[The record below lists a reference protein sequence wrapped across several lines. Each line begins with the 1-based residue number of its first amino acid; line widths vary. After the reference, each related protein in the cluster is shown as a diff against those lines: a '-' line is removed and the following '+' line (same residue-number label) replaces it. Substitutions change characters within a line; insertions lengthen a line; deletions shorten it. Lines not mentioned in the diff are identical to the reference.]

1 MQITLDIPDELVPTV
16 ISILKHKQFPDDD
29 GMTDVVIIDELDISI
44 DQFVR
49 AEIIVDNIAT
59 IIKIR
64 AFLTR

>member
-16 ISILKHKQFPDDD
+16 ISILEHRQFPDDD
-29 GMTDVVIIDELDISI
+29 GMTDVVITNELNITVE
-44 DQFVR
+44 QFVR